1 MLEQTEIVKRAKR
14 AVASGFFLA
23 GVTVGTLAPRLA
35 EVKIN
40 TNSSDSG
47 YGTAFAI
54 NSIGALFGFLVGAK
68 ASQRVGTKK
77 VAGTVFYLMLI
88 ANFSFSL
95 ATNAV
100 MLAFVAITSGI
111 VYSMFNVNMNSQG
124 VLVEQKLGRSFM
136 PRAHAA
142 WSLGSLLAGLASSAV
157 APILSVKATL
167 AIADIFCAIFWL
179 LMSRN
184 LLPSNY
190 DDHSRN
196 DSSQLPNHQ
205 KIPSTTFLF
214 LIVLAVGQAISMLAE
229 GSVGDWSS
237 VLLHEDLGIEIGP
250 NGYAF
255 VAFSIVH
262 LFTRYIVPKY
272 IDRSGLHK
280 VVRLVGSIGVTGFL
294 TFHLL
299 ALQLRGDSTNLVLIS
314 SCVAYAFLAFGLGIM
329 VPAFATA
336 AGGIIGL
343 PSSRAL
349 MILGV
354 VGALILWIGR
364 TLLSF
369 LAENFSLPI
378 AITFFGL
385 LAYGSIY
392 LAKYL
397 DPKFGV
403 EKQIKQ

>member
-1 MLEQTEIVKRAKR
+1 MSDTALAVKRAKR
-14 AVASGFFLA
+14 AVATGFFLA

-40 TNSSDSG
+40 TDASDSS

-54 NSIGALFGFLVGAK
+54 NSLGALVGFLVGAK

-77 VAGTVFYLMLI
+77 IAGSVFYLMLI

-95 ATNAV
+95 ATDAV
-100 MLAFVAITSGI
+100 MLAIVAISSGV

-124 VLVEQKLGRSFM
+124 VLVEQRLGRSFM

-142 WSLGSLLAGLASSAV
+142 WSLGSLIAGLASAAI
-157 APILSVKATL
+157 APHLSVKATL
-167 AIADIFCAIFWL
+167 AIADIFCAIVWL
-179 LMSRN
+179 VMSRG
-184 LLPSNY
+184 LLPHQY
-190 DDHSRN
+190 DDQPKN
-196 DSSQLPNHQ
+196 DPMQLPHN
-205 KIPSTTFLF
+205 KRIPSTTFLF
-214 LIVLAVGQAISMLAE
+214 LLVLALGQSISMLAE
-229 GSVGDWSS
+229 GAVGDWSS
-237 VLLHEDLGIEIGP
+237 VLLYEDLGIEIGP

-262 LFTRYIVPKY
+262 LLTRYLMPKF

-280 VVRLVGSIGVTGFL
+280 VVRIVASIGVTGFI

-299 ALQLRGDSTNLVLIS
+299 ALQLRGGDTKLVLIS
-314 SCVAYAFLAFGLGIM
+314 SCIAYAFLAFGLGVM

-336 AGGIIGL
+336 AGGIVGL
-343 PSSRAL
+343 PSARAL
-349 MILGV
+349 MVLGV
-354 VGALILWIGR
+354 AGALILWLGR

-369 LAENFSLPI
+369 LAENYSLPF
-378 AITFFGL
+378 AITFFGI
-385 LAYGSIY
+385 LAYGSVY

-397 DPKFGV
+397 DPKYGL
-403 EKQIKQ
+403 EKQIP